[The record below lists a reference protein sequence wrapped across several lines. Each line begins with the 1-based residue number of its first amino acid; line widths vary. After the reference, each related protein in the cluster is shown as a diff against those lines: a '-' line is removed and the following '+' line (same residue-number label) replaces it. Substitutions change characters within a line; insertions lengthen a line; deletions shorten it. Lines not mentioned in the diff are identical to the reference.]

1 MAVKALK
8 TNNPAKWRD
17 LAGKYFKGLR
27 PAMPNESFCHAKLVA
42 LRPKD
47 CIGLPVG
54 ARNRRFALRKFRF
67 EFSSVGLRR
76 ARPSRPADHLFE
88 KSARKK
94 LRESAAKALKS
105 LSGITQC
112 AAFFRGGWCCLHE
125 PSDVQPGL
133 RRQERGVT
141 RGRTSRCMAQTAP
154 RSMGSGPIDS
164 PFSQPPARSR
174 LGPTAIS
181 WVGESGQT
189 AVEI

>member
-1 MAVKALK
+1 MIRV
-8 TNNPAKWRD
+8 
-17 LAGKYFKGLR
+17 
-27 PAMPNESFCHAKLVA
+27 
-42 LRPKD
+42 RPKD
-47 CIGLPVG
+47 SNGLPVG

-67 EFSSVGLRR
+67 DFSSVGLRR
-76 ARPSRPADHLFE
+76 ARPSRPADQPQFLRVGVDRRGFE

-94 LRESAAKALKS
+94 LLGSAAKALKS
-105 LSGITQC
+105 LSGINLC
-112 AAFFRGGWCCLHE
+112 AAFFRGGWCCLPE
-125 PSDVQPGL
+125 PSDVQPGASAS
-133 RRQERGVT
+133 RTGVT
-141 RGRTSRCMAQTAP
+141 RRRHKPLHPQTAP